1 MRPAPAYR
9 SCPRCEVPLTPS
21 PRGELALD
29 ECGRCGG
36 VWLDRG
42 ELERV
47 VEAPAQ
53 RWPEGDGATPVKR
66 AYVPCPVCG
75 ALMTPRVFEGQSG
88 VVLDWCGRHGVWAD
102 PGELETARRWV
113 AGGGLQRKALRD
125 AEHARLAERLRRGT
139 VARSAGVDDRHDWV
153 DLLIALF

>member
-1 MRPAPAYR
+1 MRP
-9 SCPRCEVPLTPS
+9 CPRCGVALGTVESGGLS
-21 PRGELALD
+21 LD

-47 VEAPAQ
+47 MAAPAT
-53 RWPEGDGATPVKR
+53 RWPDARPPVGAPPGGRT
-66 AYVPCPVCG
+66 YVPCPVCRE
-75 ALMTPRVFEGQSG
+75 LMTPRVFEGQSG

-102 PGELETARRWV
+102 PGELAAARRWV
-113 AGGGLQRKALRD
+113 AAGGLERKRARD
-125 AEHARLAERLRRGT
+125 AEHARLAASLRRGT
-139 VARSAGVDDRHDWV
+139 ITPPAGADDRFDWV